1 MELREYWQILK
12 RRWWLPLGLALLV
25 GLISGVQL
33 RPWQAPPP
41 SYAASMR
48 LLVGV
53 LPAAEADVTAYD
65 PRFYAWRTS
74 EYLVDDFTQ
83 VVASELFSQAVS
95 QRLAQQGI
103 QIPAGTIR
111 GSAVTGQQHR
121 IITLSL
127 SWGNSEE
134 LAQIA
139 QAAAA
144 ELEEN
149 AGRYFQALGTEGASV
164 TLLDGPHVVPVGPG
178 LRSRLEWPLR
188 LILALAVGV
197 GLVFLL
203 EYLDTSVRRAEEL
216 EALGLEV
223 LGAIPKQRK

>member
-1 MELREYWQILK
+1 MELREYGRILR

-33 RPWQAPPP
+33 RPWQTPPP
-41 SYAASMR
+41 TYAASVR
-48 LLVGV
+48 LLLGV
-53 LPAAEADVTAYD
+53 LPAADADVTAYD

-95 QRLAQQGI
+95 QRLAQQGL
-103 QIPAGTIR
+103 QIPPGTIR
-111 GSAVTGQQHR
+111 GSATTGQQHR

-127 SWGNSEE
+127 SWGDPEE

-139 QAAAA
+139 QAAVD

-164 TLLDGPHVVPVGPG
+164 TLLDGPHVSPVGPG
-178 LRSRLEWPLR
+178 LRRRLEWPLR
-188 LILALAVGV
+188 VILAFLVGV

-203 EYLDTSVRRAEEL
+203 EYLDTSVRGQEDL

-223 LGAIPKQRK
+223 LGTIPKRR